1 MFRSTETPTRNGSGG
16 PLSPAPLRRPKP
28 EYLPAYLSNGFL
40 GVRVGTIPLV
50 EGLVI
55 VSGLRAVDSVH
66 GIETFARGPYP
77 FSGDIEINGHKL
89 SRSLQDVRFIEQIY
103 DFSCGELHSR
113 FEFRAQGV
121 TATVDVVSF
130 CSRSLPTAVLQ
141 AIEVR
146 VDHACELKVS
156 AGLDQTGVPGRLVA
170 RAAHRVDDLDSVAHG
185 SLLWETS
192 GGLSR
197 CGAAYVTSFE
207 GATEVDE
214 TRQLTDALA
223 PVSTSYGVRA
233 RSGRRYV
240 VRQISVLVAS
250 ALHAEPDRQACRLVS
265 IGRNSGFDALRKAN
279 QEAWSEIWAGRVH
292 LVGASE
298 RWQAIADA
306 AFYYLQASAHPA
318 SLFSTAM
325 FGLAFWP
332 DYSYYFG
339 HVMWDIE
346 TFAFPPF
353 LLTAPDTARGLL
365 DYRFTRLPA
374 ARLNASMQGY
384 AGIQYPW
391 ESSADFGQES
401 TPPDGQ
407 LLGMEQHVN
416 LSVGLAFA
424 QFCHASGDDE
434 FARFE
439 AWPVLRGI
447 ANWILSRVMATHRGL
462 EIKNTVGIAENRGH
476 TVDNDAYVNMAA
488 IVVLDEAV
496 MLGRKFGLPT
506 ESWAEASKRMFVPV
520 NRRTGVI
527 ANHDRFTVREGGVAG
542 ATPEALAGFFPFGYR
557 TSAAV
562 ERATL
567 SFYLGRVEPYVGYP
581 MLSSLLGVYAARLG
595 DRSRSTDLFEA
606 GYAEFITPPF
616 SETSEFNR
624 VRFPDRPRV
633 GPLFANLGGFLTS
646 LIYGLPRI
654 HLGPGTPD
662 TWLEGPITMPSA
674 WEGIEVDRVWVRGK
688 PMSLQAKHG
697 SDRASLTELG

>member
-1 MFRSTETPTRNGSGG
+1 
-16 PLSPAPLRRPKP
+16 
-28 EYLPAYLSNGFL
+28 
-40 GVRVGTIPLV
+40 
-50 EGLVI
+50 
-55 VSGLRAVDSVH
+55 
-66 GIETFARGPYP
+66 
-77 FSGDIEINGHKL
+77 
-89 SRSLQDVRFIEQIY
+89 
-103 DFSCGELHSR
+103 
-113 FEFRAQGV
+113 
-121 TATVDVVSF
+121 
-130 CSRSLPTAVLQ
+130 
-141 AIEVR
+141 
-146 VDHACELKVS
+146 
-156 AGLDQTGVPGRLVA
+156 
-170 RAAHRVDDLDSVAHG
+170 
-185 SLLWETS
+185 
-192 GGLSR
+192 
-197 CGAAYVTSFE
+197 
-207 GATEVDE
+207 
-214 TRQLTDALA
+214 
-223 PVSTSYGVRA
+223 
-233 RSGRRYV
+233 
-240 VRQISVLVAS
+240 
-250 ALHAEPDRQACRLVS
+250 
-265 IGRNSGFDALRKAN
+265 
-279 QEAWSEIWAGRVH
+279 
-292 LVGASE
+292 
-298 RWQAIADA
+298 
-306 AFYYLQASAHPA
+306 
-318 SLFSTAM
+318 M

-447 ANWILSRVMATHRGL
+447 ANWILSRVTATDRGL
-462 EIKNTVGIAENRGH
+462 EIKNTIGIAENRGH

-557 TSAAV
+557 ASAAV

-567 SFYLGRVEPYVGYP
+567 AFYLGRVEPYVGYP

-654 HLGPGTPD
+654 RLGPGAPD

-674 WEGIEVDRVWVRGK
+674 WEGIEVDRVWVRGNAHELAGQTWER
-688 PMSLQAKHG
+688 PGELDRRWLASTVREAGVDRLLPSSANSWRSCSSGAKHCRESLVKG
-697 SDRASLTELG
+697 RGIPKAWDWNSDTPNASIAPCCHLGAQVVNEPASAGFKSVAVAAQW

>member
-1 MFRSTETPTRNGSGG
+1 MSQSAETRSENGSGA
-16 PLSPAPLRRPKP
+16 PLSPPPLRRPRP

-40 GVRVGTIPLV
+40 GVRVGTVPLV

-55 VSGLRAVDSVH
+55 VSGLRALDSVH

-77 FSGDIEINGHKL
+77 LGGDIEINGQRM
-89 SRSLQDVRFIEQIY
+89 SRSPHSVRFIEQIY

-113 FEFRAQGV
+113 FKFRVDEV
-121 TATVDVVSF
+121 TATVEVVCF

-141 AIEVR
+141 SIVVR
-146 VDHACELKVS
+146 VDHACQLKVS
-156 AGLDQTGVPGRLVA
+156 AGLDQTGVPGTLLA
-170 RAAHRVDDLDSVAHG
+170 RVAHRVDDADSVAHG
-185 SLLWETS
+185 SVLWETS

-197 CGAAYVTSFE
+197 CGAAYVASFE
-207 GATEVDE
+207 GATAVEE
-214 TRQLTDALA
+214 SRELRDAAA
-223 PVSTSYGVRA
+223 PVSTSYELQA

-250 ALHAEPDRQACRLVS
+250 ALHAQPERQACRLVS
-265 IGRNSGFDALRKAN
+265 IGRNRGFDGLRKEN
-279 QEAWSEIWAGRVH
+279 REAWSEIWASRVH

-306 AFYYLQASAHPA
+306 AFYYLQASTHPA

-325 FGLAFWP
+325 FGLAYWP

-346 TFAFPPF
+346 TFAFPPL
-353 LLTAPDTARGLL
+353 LLTAPATARGLL
-365 DYRFTRLPA
+365 DYRFSRLPS
-374 ARLNASMQGY
+374 ARANASMQGY

-424 QFCHASGDDE
+424 QFCHASGDEE

-439 AWPVLRGI
+439 AWPVLRDI
-447 ANWILSRVMATHRGL
+447 ANWILSRVTATKRGF

-488 IVVLDEAV
+488 VVVLDEAV
-496 MLGRKFGLPT
+496 LLARRFGVRSDAW
-506 ESWAEASKRMFVPV
+506 EEASNRMFVPI
-520 NRRTGVI
+520 NGRTGVI
-527 ANHDRFTVREGGVAG
+527 ASHDRFTAREGGVAG
-542 ATPEALAGFFPFGYR
+542 ATPETLAGFFPFGYR
-557 TSAAV
+557 ASAPV
-562 ERATL
+562 EHATL
-567 SFYLGRVEPYVGYP
+567 AFYLDRVEAYIGYP

-646 LIYGLPRI
+646 LIYGLPRL
-654 HLGPGTPD
+654 HLGAGTPD

-674 WEGIEVDRVWVRGK
+674 WESIEVDRVWVHGK

-697 SDRASLTELG
+697 SERASLTDCR